1 MGADEEILLKE
12 IVFGDIKSSRLS
24 DGYGIV
30 QTGGALSVLLQDFV
44 IF

>member
-1 MGADEEILLKE
+1 MGADEELLLKE
-12 IVFGDIKSSRLS
+12 IIIGDIKSSHLS

-30 QTGGALSVLLQDFV
+30 QTGGALSILLQDFV